1 VTIGLGTAA
10 IGGLYEELDD
20 RTARAT
26 LEAAWSA
33 GIRYFDTAP
42 HYGAGVAER
51 RLGAFLR
58 EKPRH
63 ELTVSTKVGRLLR
76 PGTGATEGFPGA
88 TELVRVRDYSATGVY
103 NSLAESLERTGLAR
117 FDTLFI
123 HDPDDYWE
131 DAVDHAYPALARL
144 RAEGAV
150 GTIGVGMNQAEML
163 ARFVAETDIDCV
175 LVAGRYTL
183 LDRTAEAEL
192 LPLCA
197 DRGVAVIVG
206 GVFNSGVLADPRPD
220 AHFDYQP
227 APPEVRRRVDE
238 LAAACAR
245 HGVALPAAALR
256 FPLRHNVVTS
266 VVTGARTAAEVAQN
280 AAHLAT
286 EIPGALWAELDEVV
300 RRGEHQRT

>member
-1 VTIGLGTAA
+1 MTVGLGTAA

-20 RTARAT
+20 ATAWAT
-26 LEAAWSA
+26 LDDAWES

-42 HYGAGVAER
+42 HYGVGVAER

-58 EKPRH
+58 GKPRH
-63 ELTVSTKVGRLLR
+63 EFTVSTKVGRLLR

-88 TELVRVRDYSATGVY
+88 TELVRVRDYSAAGVY
-103 NSLAESLERTGLAR
+103 TSLAESLERTGLAR

-123 HDPDDYWE
+123 HDPDDHWE
-131 DAVDHAYPALARL
+131 EAVGAAYPALARL

-197 DRGVAVIVG
+197 SRGVEVVVG
-206 GVFNSGVLADPRPD
+206 GVFNSGVLATPGPA

-227 APPEVRRRVDE
+227 APPEVRRRVSQ
-238 LAAACAR
+238 LADACAR

-256 FPLRHNVVTS
+256 FPLRHKAVTS
-266 VVTGARTAAEVAQN
+266 VVTGARTPAEVEAN
-280 AAHLAT
+280 AVHLAT
-286 EIPGALWAELDEVV
+286 GIPDKLWAELDEV
-300 RRGEHQRT
+300 TAAW